1 MLLKGVSLKLILF
14 KVISLKAMY
23 LKVMMSK
30 MMMINGGFDDCMIGS
45 AKWLVCRSKLS
56 DNESLIKQT
65 QGR

>member
-14 KVISLKAMY
+14 KVMY
-23 LKVMMSK
+23 LKVMVSK

-45 AKWLVCRSKLS
+45 AKLLVCRSKLS